1 MSASRVQRAAAPLRE
16 QVLELLRADILASEF
31 EPGERLIEARLCARF
46 DVSRT
51 VIREVL
57 RQLESEGLVS
67 IVPNHGPV
75 IAELTPRDAKALF
88 EVRVALEGLAGA
100 LFAQR
105 ATAKQAK
112 QLRDALRTVERS
124 LDKSDLAA
132 RLAAKDKFYDVLID
146 GADNE
151 VIRTQLRGIHARVQM
166 LRGLSMQTA
175 GRNAAIRAELTEIT
189 RAAADE
195 RDADAARRACEQH
208 VQNASEVALRELQAR
223 TRTAEG
229 STA

>member
-16 QVLELLRADILASEF
+16 QVLDLFRADILASEF
-31 EPGERLIEARLCARF
+31 EPGERLVEARLCTRF
-46 DVSRT
+46 EVSRT

-75 IAELTPRDAKALF
+75 IAELTQRDAKALF

-112 QLRDALRTVERS
+112 QLRDALRSVERS
-124 LDKSDLAA
+124 LDKPDLTA

-166 LRGLSMQTA
+166 LRGLSMQTE
-175 GRNAAIRAELTEIT
+175 GRNAAILAELTEIT

-195 RDADAARRACEQH
+195 RDTDAARHECEQH